1 MAPGALNQ
9 RSASPMGKKKPGKP
23 QPAAFRRGIRS
34 PPETF
39 RPPIRLLL
47 WMLTAFEDTA
57 QRYQRRVYS
66 FARYLLSSR
75 EEAEDVT
82 QEVLLRLWRHR
93 QAVDEERLGSWLLRV
108 TRNACYDLLRRRRSE
123 AAAGLRGTSLDDE
136 EPAQVASAEP
146 GPQERAESEQFRRRL
161 LAALADLGEP
171 FKSIVILREVQG
183 LPHREIG
190 EALGIPEVTVR
201 VHLHRGRRKL
211 RERLK
216 EDVSP

>member
-1 MAPGALNQ
+1 
-9 RSASPMGKKKPGKP
+9 
-23 QPAAFRRGIRS
+23 
-34 PPETF
+34 
-39 RPPIRLLL
+39 
-47 WMLTAFEDTA
+47 MLTAFEDTA
-57 QRYQRRVYS
+57 HRYQRRVYS

-93 QAVDEERLGSWLLRV
+93 DGVDEERLPAWLLRV
-108 TRNACYDLLRRRRSE
+108 TRNACYDLLRKRRSA
-123 AAAGLRGTSLDDE
+123 AAAGLSPTLDDVAAE
-136 EPAQVASAEP
+136 AVASAEP
-146 GPQERAESEQFRRRL
+146 DPRARAEAADFRRRL

-171 FKSIVILREVQG
+171 YKSVIILREVQG

-216 EDVSP
+216 EDEHHDWT

>member
-1 MAPGALNQ
+1 
-9 RSASPMGKKKPGKP
+9 
-23 QPAAFRRGIRS
+23 
-34 PPETF
+34 
-39 RPPIRLLL
+39 
-47 WMLTAFEDTA
+47 MLTAFEDTA

-93 QAVDEERLGSWLLRV
+93 EGVDEERLGSWLLRV
-108 TRNACYDLLRRRRSE
+108 TRNACYDLLRQAPERGRRGPERRPSTTRRRQRWRAPSPDPQAQAE
-123 AAAGLRGTSLDDE
+123 AAD
-136 EPAQVASAEP
+136 
-146 GPQERAESEQFRRRL
+146 FRRRL

-171 FKSIVILREVQG
+171 YKSIVILREVQG

-190 EALGIPEVTVR
+190 EALGIPEATVR

-216 EDVSP
+216 EDVHHDATE

>member
-1 MAPGALNQ
+1 
-9 RSASPMGKKKPGKP
+9 
-23 QPAAFRRGIRS
+23 
-34 PPETF
+34 
-39 RPPIRLLL
+39 
-47 WMLTAFEDTA
+47 MLTAFEDTA

-93 QAVDEERLGSWLLRV
+93 QRVDEERLGSWLLRV
-108 TRNACYDLLRRRRSE
+108 TRNACYDLLRKRRSE
-123 AAAGLRGTSLDDE
+123 AAAGRVPGFDE
-136 EPAQVASAEP
+136 EAAGQVASAEP
-146 GPQERAESEQFRRRL
+146 GPRDQAEAADFRRRL
-161 LAALADLGEP
+161 LAALAEIGEP
-171 FKSIVILREVQG
+171 YKSVIILREVQG

-190 EALGIPEVTVR
+190 EALGIPEATVR

-216 EDVSP
+216 EDVHHATG

>member
-1 MAPGALNQ
+1 MSIEGAGASS
-9 RSASPMGKKKPGKP
+9 SARDRAGS
-23 QPAAFRRGIRS
+23 GIRDGTGHY
-34 PPETF
+34 ETF
-39 RPPIRLLL
+39 RRAARLLF

-93 QAVDEERLGSWLLRV
+93 QGVDEERLGSWLLRV
-108 TRNACYDLLRRRRSE
+108 TRNACYDLLRKRRSE
-123 AAAGLRGTSLDDE
+123 AAAGVVRTFDDE
-136 EPAQVASAEP
+136 AAREVASGEP
-146 GPQERAESEQFRRRL
+146 GPQDQAEASDFRRRL
-161 LAALADLGEP
+161 LEALADLGEP
-171 FKSIVILREVQG
+171 YKSVVILREVQG

-190 EALGIPEVTVR
+190 EALGIPEATVR

-216 EDVSP
+216 EGVHHDD

>member
-1 MAPGALNQ
+1 
-9 RSASPMGKKKPGKP
+9 
-23 QPAAFRRGIRS
+23 
-34 PPETF
+34 
-39 RPPIRLLL
+39 
-47 WMLTAFEDTA
+47 MLTAFEDTA

-93 QAVDEERLGSWLLRV
+93 QGVDEERLGSWLLRV
-108 TRNACYDLLRRRRSE
+108 TRNACYDLLRKRRSE
-123 AAAGLRGTSLDDE
+123 QAAGLGASLNDGEGE
-136 EPAQVASAEP
+136 EVASTGPDPQAQAE
-146 GPQERAESEQFRRRL
+146 ASDFRRRL
-161 LAALADLGEP
+161 LAALEELGEP
-171 FKSIVILREVQG
+171 YKSVVILREVQG

-190 EALGIPEVTVR
+190 EALGIPEATVR

-216 EDVSP
+216 EERAS